1 MAWIVLVFAGL
12 CEVGF
17 TTCLG
22 YSHKADGWQKY
33 AWLGGFAVF
42 AVLSFVLLNK
52 ASGQIPLGTAY
63 AVWTGI
69 GALGTVLVGIFI
81 FEEPLGFSRLFFLIM
96 LIGSILGLKWFAK

>member
-1 MAWIVLVFAGL
+1 MAWIVLLLAGF

-22 YSHKADGWQKY
+22 LSHKAEGWLKY
-33 AWLGGFAVF
+33 AWLGGFAFF

-52 ASGQIPLGTAY
+52 ASEHIPLGTAY
-63 AVWTGI
+63 AVWTGV
-69 GALGTVLVGIFI
+69 GALGTVLVGIIYFG
-81 FEEPLGFSRLFFLIM
+81 ESLSLWRTFFLVL